1 VLRTALKP
9 RWLALFVV
17 VLAAAALM
25 ARLGQWQWDRA
36 HDNAESNVERTLA
49 RSPVPIGDVLRARQ
63 TFTGAAADRAVVAEG
78 SYDAARQVLVADRR
92 LGDESGWWVL
102 TPLVLDDG
110 SAVGVV
116 RGWVATSDD
125 PAVVVGAVPAGRV
138 ALTGYLRPAE
148 PPADRAPGRTSG
160 LPDGEVD
167 RVDLTQLIERWPWPL
182 LTGYVVLTGYRAIVE
197 PRALGIAMQALVFVT
212 LARHARQ
219 QVKSFRQHALSLP
232 EAIAVYHV
240 AGQHDFLVH
249 VGVRDANHLRDLAM
263 DAFTSRTEVARIE
276 THLIFEHVPKPAL
289 PVLVDIEP
297 PPRARRGRGRL
308 GPTA

>member
-17 VLAAAALM
+17 VLVAAALM

-182 LTGYVVLTGYRAIVE
+182 LTGYVVLTGYRATTGDGAGTADV
-197 PRALGIAMQALVFVT
+197 PAVPPSLRAVPPIPQGRGGLDLRNLSYALQWFVFAAFG
-212 LARHARQ
+212 LFMWWR
-219 QVKSFRQHALSLP
+219 L
-232 EAIAVYHV
+232 
-240 AGQHDFLVH
+240 
-249 VGVRDANHLRDLAM
+249 VRDDHLGVLD
-263 DAFTSRTEVARIE
+263 DEPTE
-276 THLIFEHVPKPAL
+276 
-289 PVLVDIEP
+289 
-297 PPRARRGRGRL
+297 
-308 GPTA
+308 PTPEGAIL